1 MPRCDQERVVKLVF
15 QLRQSVERLRSLS
28 RMDQASFTRDPDKLG
43 SAKYHFIVAIEA
55 CIDICNH
62 VISQNGFR
70 APEDYSDTF
79 AVMEEVKALDS
90 GFSAELKKMAK
101 FRNRLVH
108 IYWEVDNTLLYEI
121 LQARLDDFKRFLDDM
136 AKFLGWSELPN
147 RKGEPDGR

>member
-1 MPRCDQERVVKLVF
+1 MPRFDQERMIKLVF

-28 RMDQASFTRDPDKLG
+28 KVDQASFTQDPDKLG

-62 VISQNGFR
+62 VISKNGFR
-70 APEDYSDTF
+70 APEDYSDIF

-90 GFSAELKKMAK
+90 GFSAELMKMAK

-108 IYWEVDNTLLYEI
+108 IYWEVDDTQLYEI
-121 LQARLDDFKRFLDDM
+121 LQTRLDDFKRFLDAM
-136 AKFLGWSELPN
+136 AKFLGWDELP
-147 RKGEPDGR
+147 GLGT

>member
-1 MPRCDQERVVKLVF
+1 MPRFDQERMIKLVV

-28 RMDQASFTRDPDKLG
+28 KVDQASFTQDPDKLG

-62 VISQNGFR
+62 VISKNGFR
-70 APEDYSDTF
+70 APEDYSDIF

-90 GFSAELKKMAK
+90 GFSAELMKMAK

-108 IYWEVDNTLLYEI
+108 IYWEVDDTQLYEI
-121 LQARLDDFKRFLDDM
+121 LQTRLDDFKRFLDAM
-136 AKFLGWSELPN
+136 AKFLGWDELP
-147 RKGEPDGR
+147 GLGT